1 MCFCMCVC
9 LFVCFF
15 FQVLV
20 PGGLGSVLV
29 LVEEQQES
37 LSHNLEGAEVTS
49 CKSHVYSL
57 WTNTHTVQLCSFSF
71 SLVCSISFIF
81 KSKCCNTGRTPTWKV
96 PETLFPIVITA
107 WVTVQEEITLN
118 KPRFVSVAC

>member
-1 MCFCMCVC
+1 M
-9 LFVCFF
+9 L

-49 CKSHVYSL
+49 FKSH
-57 WTNTHTVQLCSFSF
+57 C
-71 SLVCSISFIF
+71 
-81 KSKCCNTGRTPTWKV
+81 
-96 PETLFPIVITA
+96 
-107 WVTVQEEITLN
+107 
-118 KPRFVSVAC
+118 